1 MADKI
6 NLENNYDE
14 FFPKNYQKEYNINKS
29 EKEEK
34 KEINNTTNLN
44 TSLKEY
50 IPKKRMLNKIHPL
63 EKGKEIFYPKQ
74 RVKFQK
80 ENKNK
85 VKIEDSKEKEILD
98 DEEDDYSGLAGNNC
112 YYNKNYKYQKWK
124 GNYRYSE
131 DRNDFKVKWKTE
143 MCHYWEMNGCCKFGD
158 SCAFAHGYDELNKRK
173 MSNNYK
179 TKPCKQFFELGYCSY
194 GVRCQFSHKMLKEC
208 EDENEDLRKEISYL
222 KILSD
227 FNDSSNEISHE
238 VLKRPRLMTFENIAS
253 CSLDETEKNRRELY
267 EDILAVKKKESE
279 EPEHVF
285 SDDTNDENSE
295 NNKNEKDGGK
305 SEENKFNDENE
316 NKKEC
321 LISI

>member
-44 TSLKEY
+44 TSVKEY
-50 IPKKRMLNKIHPL
+50 IPKKRMLNQIHPL

-74 RVKFQK
+74 RAKLQK

-124 GNYRYSE
+124 KNYRYSE

-253 CSLDETEKNRRELY
+253 CTLDETEKNRRELY

-305 SEENKFNDENE
+305 SEENKSNDENE

-321 LISI
+321 FISI

>member
-6 NLENNYDE
+6 NLEKEYDE
-14 FFPKNYQKEYNINKS
+14 FFPKNYQKESILKES

-34 KEINNTTNLN
+34 KEINKTTNLN
-44 TSLKEY
+44 TIVKEY
-50 IPKKRMLNKIHPL
+50 IPKKRMMNQIHPL
-63 EKGKEIFYPKQ
+63 EMNKEIFYPKQ
-74 RVKFQK
+74 RTKFQK
-80 ENKNK
+80 EKK
-85 VKIEDSKEKEILD
+85 RQAKIEETKEKEIFD
-98 DEEDDYSGLAGNNC
+98 DEEDDYSGLAGNDC
-112 YYNKNYKYQKWK
+112 HYKKNYKYQKWK
-124 GNYRYSE
+124 KSIKYSE

-253 CSLDETEKNRRELY
+253 CSLVESEKNRRELY

-295 NNKNEKDGGK
+295 NNKNEKEEGK
-305 SEENKFNDENE
+305 NEENKSNDEDE

>member
-6 NLENNYDE
+6 SLEKDYNE
-14 FFPKNYQKEYNINKS
+14 FFPKNYQKESISNKS

-34 KEINNTTNLN
+34 KEVNNTTNLN
-44 TSLKEY
+44 VSFREY
-50 IPKKRMLNKIHPL
+50 IPKKRILQVHPL
-63 EKGKEIFYPKQ
+63 EKSKEIFYPKQ
-74 RVKFQK
+74 KSKFSK
-80 ENKNK
+80 ENKKQTKAENT
-85 VKIEDSKEKEILD
+85 KEKDILD
-98 DEEDDYSGLAGNNC
+98 DEEDDYSGLAGDNC
-112 YYNKNYKYQKWK
+112 FYNKNYKYRKWK
-124 GNYRYSE
+124 KNITYSE

-158 SCAFAHGYDELNKRK
+158 SCAFAHGLDELNKRK

-227 FNDSSNEISHE
+227 FNDLSNEISHE
-238 VLKRPRLMTFENIAS
+238 LLKRPRLMTFENIAS
-253 CSLDETEKNRRELY
+253 CTLDETEKNRRELY
-267 EDILAVKKKESE
+267 EDILAVRKKESE

-295 NNKNEKDGGK
+295 NNKNEKDGK
-305 SEENKFNDENE
+305 SEENKSNDENE

>member
-44 TSLKEY
+44 TSVKEY
-50 IPKKRMLNKIHPL
+50 IPKKRMLNQIHPL

-74 RVKFQK
+74 RAKLQK

-124 GNYRYSE
+124 KNYRYSE

-253 CSLDETEKNRRELY
+253 CTLDETEKNRRELY

-295 NNKNEKDGGK
+295 NNKNEKDEGK
-305 SEENKFNDENE
+305 SEENKSNDENE

-321 LISI
+321 FISI